1 MRLHIPSTL
10 RIIVPV
16 PVVIQPRLTV
26 MVLARKAQ
34 VESRGVQSSNLATVI
49 EDLRSRIILVP
60 VLSESFSEQIL
71 FNYLIKITIH

>member
-71 FNYLIKITIH
+71 FNYLIKITIP